1 MGSAYQIDET
11 VYIKDRLDD
20 QINWYDR
27 KSQTCQA
34 RFKRMRLCEI
44 VFACSLP
51 FLVGLPELFGSFSAP
66 LIALVGVSIAILS
79 GALAL
84 YKFEQNWI
92 EYRTTSESLKHQRF
106 LYITGT
112 APYDQTDAFNLLVL
126 RVETLISKQNSDWT
140 QSSKQP
146 ASEGNS

>member
-1 MGSAYQIDET
+1 MGSAHQIDET
-11 VYIKDRLDD
+11 AYIKERLDD
-20 QINWYDR
+20 QINWYDI
-27 KSQTCQA
+27 KSQICQS
-34 RFKRMRLCEI
+34 RFKRLRLCEI

-51 FLVGLPELFGSFSAP
+51 FLVGLPELFGPYSAP
-66 LIALVGVSIAILS
+66 LIALVGVAIAILS

-92 EYRTTSESLKHQRF
+92 EYRTTCESLKHQRF

-112 APYDQTDAFNLLVL
+112 EPYDQEDAFNRLVL
-126 RVETLISKQNSDWT
+126 RVENLISKQNSDWT

-146 ASEGNS
+146 GSEGKP